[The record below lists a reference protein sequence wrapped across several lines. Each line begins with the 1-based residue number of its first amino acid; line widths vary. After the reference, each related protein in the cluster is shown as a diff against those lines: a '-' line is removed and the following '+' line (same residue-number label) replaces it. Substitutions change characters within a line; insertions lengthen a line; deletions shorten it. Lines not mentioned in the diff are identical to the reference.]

1 MTYSAAGLLYGGS
14 ALDGVNS
21 LKEPRKSSQLKPS
34 ERFNTYQVSKEI
46 ESASIGAAAAAGGEY
61 GASKFA
67 ANKLES
73 HRTAR
78 NALAKISMTS
88 EGSPRPPLL

>member
-1 MTYSAAGLLYGGS
+1 MSKELESGS
-14 ALDGVNS
+14 AG
-21 LKEPRKSSQLKPS
+21 
-34 ERFNTYQVSKEI
+34 
-46 ESASIGAAAAAGGEY
+46 GGEY

-67 ANKLES
+67 PVVNTKPAPLES